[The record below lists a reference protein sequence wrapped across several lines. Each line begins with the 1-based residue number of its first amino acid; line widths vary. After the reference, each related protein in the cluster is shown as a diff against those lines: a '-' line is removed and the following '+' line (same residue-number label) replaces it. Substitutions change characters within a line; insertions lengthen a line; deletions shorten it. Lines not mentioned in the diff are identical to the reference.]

1 MSAAVTEAAGC
12 SKAWQLFSSW
22 VEHGGKKRGKK
33 KTSDTRESK
42 RSFVIQDLRSG
53 LQSKAASA
61 RPDCIFHFC
70 FLARPGRSVTTAQE
84 TSTAANTIC

>member
-33 KTSDTRESK
+33 KKNIRYLRKQEIICDPGSQVRSAKQGSLSKTR
-42 RSFVIQDLRSG
+42 LH
-53 LQSKAASA
+53 L
-61 RPDCIFHFC
+61 P
-70 FLARPGRSVTTAQE
+70 LLLPG
-84 TSTAANTIC
+84 

>member
-33 KTSDTRESK
+33 KTIRYLRKQEIICDPGSQVRSAKQGSLSKTR
-42 RSFVIQDLRSG
+42 LH
-53 LQSKAASA
+53 L
-61 RPDCIFHFC
+61 P
-70 FLARPGRSVTTAQE
+70 LLLPG
-84 TSTAANTIC
+84 